1 MNKNLK
7 RKYII
12 YIKELMELPY
22 LSTNE
27 KQNLQFLRIL
37 FSNKSCN
44 NKYISI
50 NDNVYFF
57 ENENFTLEE
66 ISELIVYL
74 VDNNIKFYEKANIE
88 ELKSILNG
96 VSDTILFSKNESE
109 LFLVSALKEFK
120 KYQEIYAEFKEKLD
134 NKSSL
139 SDYESLLVK
148 LNLDIKYA
156 PYIFNKLNILN
167 KEEVKKEITF
177 KKENK
182 VSLIDKKREKE
193 KLKQIL
199 TLKKYLNDDLE
210 LLNILSENDLKLVVS
225 IMKQLGYHNDIINK
239 VIRNNNL
246 LIKKEEN
253 IKLKLKVDNI
263 MSEFLSYEEIQLI
276 NNAKDIKNT
285 NLGKKYN
292 IDKLLED
299 INECILLIMNNTD
312 VEYVDMLK
320 EIISELNETLNN
332 IILINKELKY
342 IIK

>member
-7 RKYII
+7 RKCII
-12 YIKELMELPY
+12 YIKELMELPD

-66 ISELIVYL
+66 ISELILYL

-88 ELKSILNG
+88 ELKSILNR
-96 VSDTILFSKNESE
+96 VSDTVLFSEKESE
-109 LFLVSALKEFK
+109 FFLVAALGEFK
-120 KYQEIYAEFKEKLD
+120 KYQEIYTEFKEKLD

-139 SDYESLLVK
+139 SDYESMLNK

-156 PYIFNKLNILN
+156 SYIFNILN

-182 VSLIDKKREKE
+182 VLLTDKKREKE

-210 LLNILSENDLKLVVS
+210 LLNILSEDDLKLVVS
-225 IMKQLGYHNDIINK
+225 LMKQLGYHNDIINK
-239 VIRNNNL
+239 IIRNNNL
-246 LIKKEEN
+246 LIKKEED
-253 IKLKLKVDNI
+253 IKLKLKIDNI

-285 NLGKKYN
+285 NLGKEYN

-299 INECILLIMNNTD
+299 INECILLIIDNAD
-312 VEYVDMLK
+312 IDYVDMLK
-320 EIISELNETLNN
+320 EIVSELNEKLNN
-332 IILINKELKY
+332 IILINKGLKY
-342 IIK
+342 SISN